1 MTKVRSSDGTEIAFD
16 QVGDGPPIILVGG
29 ATDYRAINPTAR
41 ELVALLAPQF
51 AVITYDRRG
60 RGESGDTPP
69 YAVEREVEDL
79 AALIAEASG
88 SAFLVGFSS
97 GAVLALDA
105 AASGLDIPR
114 LAVYEPPFVV
124 DGSRPPL
131 PDDYVEQLD
140 RLVSDGRRGDAAE
153 YFLTKAA
160 GVPAEFVAP
169 MRDDP
174 SWSVIEGVAHTI
186 AYDGRIM
193 GDTMSGKPLPARRW
207 AAVTMPTLVIDGGA
221 SDAFMH
227 SGADALGELLP
238 NAERRTL
245 PGQTHAVSAAALAPV
260 VQELLGRQRRRAE
273 LARLLTLRN
282 TLRSRRNSALRRTN
296 FFPGVR

>member
-1 MTKVRSSDGTEIAFD
+1 MSKVRSSDGTEIAFD
-16 QVGDGPPIILVGG
+16 HVGDGPPLIMVGG
-29 ATDYRAINPTAR
+29 ATDYRAINPTAK

-79 AALIAEASG
+79 AALIAEAGG

-131 PDDYVEQLD
+131 PDDYVDQLD
-140 RLVSDGRRGDAAE
+140 RLVSEGRRSDAAE
-153 YFLTKAA
+153 YFVTKAA
-160 GVPAEFVAP
+160 AVPEEFLAP

-193 GDTMSGKPLPARRW
+193 GETMSGKPLPARRW
-207 AAVTMPTLVIDGGA
+207 ASVTMPTLVIDGGA

-245 PGQTHAVSAAALAPV
+245 PGQTHAVSAEALAPV
-260 VQELLGRQRRRAE
+260 IQEFFAV
-273 LARLLTLRN
+273 
-282 TLRSRRNSALRRTN
+282 SAGA
-296 FFPGVR
+296 PS

>member
-1 MTKVRSSDGTEIAFD
+1 MQLATARGDRVTKVRSSDGTAIAFD

-29 ATDYRAINPTAR
+29 ATDYRAINPTAK

-60 RGESGDTPP
+60 RGDSGDTPP

-79 AALIAEASG
+79 AALIAEAGG

-105 AASGLDIPR
+105 AASGLNIRR

-124 DGSRPPL
+124 DDSRSPV
-131 PDDYVEQLD
+131 PDDYVAQLD
-140 RLVSDGRRGDAAE
+140 RLVSEGRRDGAAE

-174 SWSVIEGVAHTI
+174 GWSVMEGVAHTL

-193 GDTMSGKPLPARRW
+193 GDTMSGKPLPAGRW
-207 AAVTMPTLVIDGGA
+207 ASVTTPTLVIDGGA
-221 SDAFMH
+221 SDAFMRN
-227 SGADALGELLP
+227 GADALAELLP
-238 NAERRTL
+238 EAERRTL
-245 PGQTHAVSAAALAPV
+245 PGQTHAVSADALAPV
-260 VQELLGRQRRRAE
+260 VQQFFAV
-273 LARLLTLRN
+273 
-282 TLRSRRNSALRRTN
+282 SAGAPR
-296 FFPGVR
+296 

>member
-1 MTKVRSSDGTEIAFD
+1 MQLATARGDRVTKVRSSDGTAIAFD

-29 ATDYRAINPTAR
+29 ATDYRAINPTAK

-60 RGESGDTPP
+60 RGDSGDTPP

-79 AALIAEASG
+79 AALIAEAGG

-105 AASGLDIPR
+105 AASGLKIRR

-124 DGSRPPL
+124 DDSRSPV
-131 PDDYVEQLD
+131 PDDYVAQLD
-140 RLVSDGRRGDAAE
+140 RLVSEGRRDGAAE

-174 SWSVIEGVAHTI
+174 GWSVMEGVAHTL

-193 GDTMSGKPLPARRW
+193 GDTMSGKPLPAGRW
-207 AAVTMPTLVIDGGA
+207 ASVTTPTLVIDGGA
-221 SDAFMH
+221 SDAFMRN
-227 SGADALGELLP
+227 GADALAELLP
-238 NAERRTL
+238 EAERRTL
-245 PGQTHAVSAAALAPV
+245 PGQTHAVSADALAPV
-260 VQELLGRQRRRAE
+260 VQEFFAV
-273 LARLLTLRN
+273 
-282 TLRSRRNSALRRTN
+282 SAGAPR
-296 FFPGVR
+296 

>member
-1 MTKVRSSDGTEIAFD
+1 MGNQLATARGDPMTKVRSSDGTEIAFG
-16 QVGDGPPIILVGG
+16 QVGEGPPIILVGG
-29 ATDYRAINPTAR
+29 ATDYRAINPTAQ

-79 AALIAEASG
+79 AGLVAEAGG
-88 SAFLVGFSS
+88 SAFLLGFSS

-124 DGSRPPL
+124 DHSRPPV
-131 PDDYVEQLD
+131 PDDFVAQLD
-140 RLVSDGRRGDAAE
+140 RLVSEGRRDGAAE

-174 SWSVIEGVAHTI
+174 SWSVIEGVAHTL

-207 AAVTMPTLVIDGGA
+207 ASVTMPTLVIDGGA
-221 SDAFMH
+221 SEAFMH
-227 SGADALGELLP
+227 SGADALAELLP

-245 PGQTHAVSAAALAPV
+245 PGQTHAVSADALMPV
-260 VQELLGRQRRRAE
+260 VEE
-273 LARLLTLRN
+273 FLAV
-282 TLRSRRNSALRRTN
+282 SAGAPR
-296 FFPGVR
+296 

>member
-1 MTKVRSSDGTEIAFD
+1 MTKVRSSDGTAIAFG
-16 QVGDGPPIILVGG
+16 QVGDGPPIIMVGG
-29 ATDYRAINPTAR
+29 ATEYRAINPTAK
-41 ELVALLAPQF
+41 ELVALLAPQL

-79 AALIAEASG
+79 AALIAEAGG

-131 PDDYVEQLD
+131 PDDYVAQLD
-140 RLVSDGRRGDAAE
+140 RLVSEGRRDGAVE

-174 SWSVIEGVAHTI
+174 GWSVMESVAHTL
-186 AYDGRIM
+186 AYGRIM
-193 GDTMSGKPLPARRW
+193 GDTMSGKPLPAGRW
-207 AAVTMPTLVIDGGA
+207 ASVTMPTLVIDGGA

-227 SGADALGELLP
+227 NGADALAELLP
-238 NAERRTL
+238 DAERRTL
-245 PGQTHAVSAAALAPV
+245 PGQTHAVSADALAPV
-260 VQELLGRQRRRAE
+260 VQEF
-273 LARLLTLRN
+273 LAV
-282 TLRSRRNSALRRTN
+282 SAGAPR
-296 FFPGVR
+296 

>member
-1 MTKVRSSDGTEIAFD
+1 MTKVRSSDGTAIAFD
-16 QVGDGPPIILVGG
+16 HVGDGPPIIIVGG

-41 ELVALLAPQF
+41 ELVALLAPRF

-60 RGESGDTPP
+60 RGESGDTPA

-79 AALIAEASG
+79 AALIAEAGG
-88 SAFLVGFSS
+88 SACLLGFSS

-105 AASGLDIPR
+105 AASGLDVPR

-140 RLVSDGRRGDAAE
+140 RLVSKGRRDEAAE
-153 YFLTKAA
+153 YFLTQAA

-174 SWSVIEGVAHTI
+174 SWSVIEGVAHTL

-193 GDTMSGKPLPARRW
+193 GDTMSGKRLPTRRW
-207 AAVTMPTLVIDGGA
+207 GSVTMPTLVIDGGA

-227 SGADALGELLP
+227 SSADALAELLP

-245 PGQTHAVSAAALAPV
+245 PGQTHAVAAEALAPV
-260 VQELLGRQRRRAE
+260 VQEF
-273 LARLLTLRN
+273 LAV
-282 TLRSRRNSALRRTN
+282 SAVAPR
-296 FFPGVR
+296 

>member
-1 MTKVRSSDGTEIAFD
+1 MTRVRSNDGTEIAFD

-51 AVITYDRRG
+51 AVTTYDRRG

-79 AALIAEASG
+79 AALIAEAGG

-140 RLVSDGRRGDAAE
+140 RLVSEGRRADAAE

-193 GDTMSGKPLPARRW
+193 GDTMSGKPLQARRW
-207 AAVTMPTLVIDGGA
+207 ATVTMPTLVIDGGA

-245 PGQTHAVSAAALAPV
+245 PGQTHAVSADALAPV
-260 VQELLGRQRRRAE
+260 VQEF
-273 LARLLTLRN
+273 LAV
-282 TLRSRRNSALRRTN
+282 SAGA
-296 FFPGVR
+296 PS

>member
-16 QVGDGPPIILVGG
+16 QVGDGPPLILVGG
-29 ATDYRAINPTAR
+29 ATDYRAINPTAQ

-51 AVITYDRRG
+51 GVITYDRRG

-69 YAVEREVEDL
+69 YAVEREVEDI
-79 AALIAEASG
+79 AALIAEAGG

-114 LAVYEPPFVV
+114 LAVYEPFVV

-140 RLVSDGRRGDAAE
+140 RLVSEGRRDDAAE

-207 AAVTMPTLVIDGGA
+207 ASVTMPTLVIDGGA

-227 SGADALGELLP
+227 SAADALAELLP

-245 PGQTHAVSAAALAPV
+245 PGQTHAVSADALAPV
-260 VQELLGRQRRRAE
+260 VQEF
-273 LARLLTLRN
+273 LAV
-282 TLRSRRNSALRRTN
+282 SAGA
-296 FFPGVR
+296 PS

>member
-1 MTKVRSSDGTEIAFD
+1 MTKVRSSDGTAIAFG
-16 QVGDGPPIILVGG
+16 QVGDGPPIIMVGG
-29 ATDYRAINPTAR
+29 ATEYRAINPTAK

-69 YAVEREVEDL
+69 YAVESEVEDL
-79 AALIAEASG
+79 AALIAEAGG

-105 AASGLDIPR
+105 AASGLEILR

-124 DGSRPPL
+124 DDSRSPL
-131 PDDYVEQLD
+131 PADYVAQLD
-140 RLVSDGRRGDAAE
+140 RLVSEGRRDGAAE

-169 MRDDP
+169 MRAGDVLEI
-174 SWSVIEGVAHTI
+174 SAT
-186 AYDGRIM
+186 IM
-193 GDTMSGKPLPARRW
+193 GDTMSGKPLPAGRW
-207 AAVTMPTLVIDGGA
+207 ASVTMPTLVIDGGA

-227 SGADALGELLP
+227 NGADALAELLP
-238 NAERRTL
+238 DAERRTL
-245 PGQTHAVSAAALAPV
+245 PGQTHAVSADALAPV
-260 VQELLGRQRRRAE
+260 VQEF
-273 LARLLTLRN
+273 LAV
-282 TLRSRRNSALRRTN
+282 SAGAPR
-296 FFPGVR
+296 

>member
-1 MTKVRSSDGTEIAFD
+1 MGNQLATARGDPMTKVRSSDGTEIAFG
-16 QVGDGPPIILVGG
+16 QVGEGPPIILVGG
-29 ATDYRAINPTAR
+29 ATDYRAINPTAQ

-79 AALIAEASG
+79 AGLVAEAGG
-88 SAFLVGFSS
+88 SAFLLGFSS

-124 DGSRPPL
+124 DDSRPPV
-131 PDDYVEQLD
+131 PDDFVAQLD
-140 RLVSDGRRGDAAE
+140 RLVSEGRRDGAAE

-174 SWSVIEGVAHTI
+174 SWSVIEGVAHTL

-207 AAVTMPTLVIDGGA
+207 ASVTMPTLVIDGGA
-221 SDAFMH
+221 SEAFMH
-227 SGADALGELLP
+227 SGADALAELLP

-245 PGQTHAVSAAALAPV
+245 PGQTHAVSADALMPV
-260 VQELLGRQRRRAE
+260 VEE
-273 LARLLTLRN
+273 FLAV
-282 TLRSRRNSALRRTN
+282 SAGAPR
-296 FFPGVR
+296 

>member
-1 MTKVRSSDGTEIAFD
+1 VSTVRSKDGTTIAYERT
-16 QVGDGPPIILVGG
+16 GSGPPVIIVDG
-29 ATDYRAINPTAR
+29 ALCWRESGPARKVAAALADRFTA
-41 ELVALLAPQF
+41 
-51 AVITYDRRG
+51 ITYDRRG

-79 AALIAEASG
+79 AALIAEAGG

-124 DGSRPPL
+124 DGSRHPL
-131 PDDYVEQLD
+131 PDDYVAQLD
-140 RLVSDGRRGDAAE
+140 KLVSEGRRDGAAE

-174 SWSVIEGVAHTI
+174 GWSVMEGVAHTL

-193 GDTMSGKPLPARRW
+193 GDTMSGKPLPAGRW
-207 AAVTMPTLVIDGGA
+207 ASVTMPTLVIDGGA

-227 SGADALGELLP
+227 NGADALAELLP
-238 NAERRTL
+238 DAERRTL
-245 PGQTHAVSAAALAPV
+245 PGQTHAVSADALAPV
-260 VQELLGRQRRRAE
+260 VQEF
-273 LARLLTLRN
+273 LAV
-282 TLRSRRNSALRRTN
+282 SAGAPR
-296 FFPGVR
+296 